1 MYLLLVLVLLNNYKT
16 ITNYQAHTVS
26 GSFRLLIDVAIHEG
40 VVNGLRI
47 EGI

>member
-16 ITNYQAHTVS
+16 MTHYLAHTVS
-26 GSFRLLIDVAIHEG
+26 GSFMLLIDMAIHEDM
-40 VVNGLRI
+40 VHGLRI